1 MAHQLPGDAGRVS
14 SIKYF
19 LPELR
24 NRHVLTRTG
33 NTAVVSYI
41 NHKGGLHS
49 RPLYRLAHPILGWSQ
64 GKLLSLRTV
73 HIPGHLNMGAD
84 ILSRQWSRP
93 GEWMLPPEVVKQTW
107 RAWPGSGGP
116 VCDLRDI
123 AMSPL
128 VLSDPS
134 SSTGAGCQGTDVAE
148 ALFVHFSLIALLSG
162 VLQRVCR
169 MGKSAPFWL
178 GRVCS
183 DLISLLDGSLF
194 PF

>member
-93 GEWMLPPEVVKQTW
+93 GEWMLPPEVEKQTW

-134 SSTGAGCQGTDVAE
+134 SSMGAGCQGTDVADG
-148 ALFVHFSLIALLSG
+148 FV
-162 VLQRVCR
+162 CT
-169 MGKSAPFWL
+169 
-178 GRVCS
+178 
-183 DLISLLDGSLF
+183 LF
-194 PF
+194 PDCSALGSSAESVPDGQKCPFLAGPSMLGPDFPS